1 MPIGVVVAHVSLE
14 HGTLVRIQDRQPRN
28 KCREP
33 LILIYGN
40 KTLSKPYTTTHVPAE
55 VLLMRRLGILNIH
68 YHWWVVIL
76 ATLAMIGD
84 GLVIQSIPVLYPF
97 IRDDLGLTRAEVGLI
112 TSAIMGTS
120 MITVM
125 FGGILSDVWGAKR
138 VLVIVMIYTA
148 FPVLALSIIDSLW
161 AAITVGFLIG
171 IGVGPFYPAT
181 SKQIMDWVPQSSR
194 ALAMSIK
201 QTGPP
206 VAGTLAAITLP
217 VLALATTWRLA
228 CVFLFGSMIILTIV
242 VQLFYKEKITS
253 KPNEK
258 RSASLAGLK
267 QIVKDRNLMIL
278 TIWAFCFVG
287 LQLIVLSYLIL
298 FLVEE
303 LQYSEIT
310 AGRYLGMVLFV
321 SVLARIFWGGA
332 SDFMFG
338 GRRKL
343 TLTIIGFI
351 TFISLITTSLLRPET
366 PTPVVVMVTFL
377 LGASCMSWPGIFT
390 AYVAEISGPE
400 KSGTAIGVT
409 NGIVRIGIIIMPP
422 MFGHFVD
429 TANSYQSAWLGTAAI
444 AIISTLLMFF
454 LAKEPRQESHA

>member
-1 MPIGVVVAHVSLE
+1 M
-14 HGTLVRIQDRQPRN
+14 
-28 KCREP
+28 
-33 LILIYGN
+33 Y
-40 KTLSKPYTTTHVPAE
+40 
-55 VLLMRRLGILNIH
+55 RLGLLNIKVIP
-68 YHWWVVIL
+68 YHWWVVVL

-97 IRDDLGLTRAEVGLI
+97 IREELDLTRAEVGLI

-120 MITVM
+120 MISVM
-125 FGGILSDVWGAKR
+125 LGGFLSDIWGAKR
-138 VLVIVMIYTA
+138 VLIIVMIYTA
-148 FPVLALSIIDSLW
+148 FPVLALGLINSLW
-161 AAITVGFLIG
+161 SAIIVGFLIG

-181 SKQIMDWVPQSSR
+181 SKQIMDWVPQSTR
-194 ALAMSIK
+194 ALGMSIK

-228 CVFLFGSMIILTIV
+228 CIFLFGSMIILTIL
-242 VQLFYKEKITS
+242 VQLFYRDKKVDSSNERRSTS
-253 KPNEK
+253 MEEF
-258 RSASLAGLK
+258 K
-267 QIVKDRNLMIL
+267 QIAKDRNLVVL

-310 AGRYLGMVLFV
+310 AGRYLGMALFI
-321 SVLARIFWGGA
+321 SVIARIFWGAA
-332 SDFMFG
+332 SDFMFKG
-338 GRRKL
+338 KRKL
-343 TLTIIGFI
+343 TLAIIGLI
-351 TFISLITTSLLRPET
+351 AFISLIVTSFLSPET
-366 PTPVVVMVTFL
+366 PTLIVVIVTLL

-390 AYVAEISGPE
+390 AYVAEISGPD

-422 MFGHFVD
+422 VFGHFVD
-429 TANSYQSAWLGTAAI
+429 TSDSYQSAWLITAAI
-444 AIISTLLMFF
+444 AITSTILMFL
-454 LAKEPRQESHA
+454 LAKEPSRESSKID

>member
-1 MPIGVVVAHVSLE
+1 M
-14 HGTLVRIQDRQPRN
+14 
-28 KCREP
+28 
-33 LILIYGN
+33 Y
-40 KTLSKPYTTTHVPAE
+40 
-55 VLLMRRLGILNIH
+55 RLGLLNIKVIP
-68 YHWWVVIL
+68 YHWWVVVL

-97 IRDDLGLTRAEVGLI
+97 IREELDLTRAEVGLI

-120 MITVM
+120 MISVM
-125 FGGILSDVWGAKR
+125 LGGFLSDIWGAKR
-138 VLVIVMIYTA
+138 VLIIVMIYTA
-148 FPVLALSIIDSLW
+148 FPVLALGLINSLW
-161 AAITVGFLIG
+161 SAIIVGFLIG

-181 SKQIMDWVPQSSR
+181 SKQIMDWVPQSTR
-194 ALAMSIK
+194 ALGMSIK

-228 CVFLFGSMIILTIV
+228 CILLFGSMIILTIL
-242 VQLFYKEKITS
+242 VQLFYRDKKVDSSNERRSTS
-253 KPNEK
+253 MEEF
-258 RSASLAGLK
+258 K
-267 QIVKDRNLMIL
+267 QIAKDRNLVVL

-310 AGRYLGMVLFV
+310 AGRYLGMALFI
-321 SVLARIFWGGA
+321 SVIARIFWGAA
-332 SDFMFG
+332 SDFMFKG
-338 GRRKL
+338 KRKL
-343 TLTIIGFI
+343 TLAIIGLI
-351 TFISLITTSLLRPET
+351 AFISLIVTSFLSPET
-366 PTPVVVMVTFL
+366 PTLIVVIVTLL

-390 AYVAEISGPE
+390 AYVAEISGPD

-422 MFGHFVD
+422 VFGHFVD
-429 TANSYQSAWLGTAAI
+429 TSDSYQSAWLITAAI
-444 AIISTLLMFF
+444 AITSTILMFL
-454 LAKEPRQESHA
+454 LAKEPSRESSKID

>member
-1 MPIGVVVAHVSLE
+1 M
-14 HGTLVRIQDRQPRN
+14 
-28 KCREP
+28 
-33 LILIYGN
+33 Y
-40 KTLSKPYTTTHVPAE
+40 
-55 VLLMRRLGILNIH
+55 RLGLLNIKVIP
-68 YHWWVVIL
+68 YHWWVVVL

-97 IRDDLGLTRAEVGLI
+97 IREELDLTRAEVGLI

-120 MITVM
+120 MISVM
-125 FGGILSDVWGAKR
+125 LGGFLSDIWGAKR
-138 VLVIVMIYTA
+138 VLIIVMIYTA
-148 FPVLALSIIDSLW
+148 FPVLALGLINSLW
-161 AAITVGFLIG
+161 SAIIVGFLIG

-181 SKQIMDWVPQSSR
+181 SKQIMDWVPQSTR
-194 ALAMSIK
+194 ALGMSIK

-228 CVFLFGSMIILTIV
+228 CIFLFGSMIILTIL
-242 VQLFYKEKITS
+242 VQLFYRDKKVDSSNERRSTS
-253 KPNEK
+253 MEEF
-258 RSASLAGLK
+258 K
-267 QIVKDRNLMIL
+267 QIAKDRNLVVL

-310 AGRYLGMVLFV
+310 AGRYLGMALFV
-321 SVLARIFWGGA
+321 SVIARIFWGAA
-332 SDFMFG
+332 SDFMFKG
-338 GRRKL
+338 KRKL
-343 TLTIIGFI
+343 TLAIIGLI
-351 TFISLITTSLLRPET
+351 AFISLIVTSFLSPET
-366 PTPVVVMVTFL
+366 PTLIVVIVTLL

-390 AYVAEISGPE
+390 AYVAEISGPD

-422 MFGHFVD
+422 VFGHFVD
-429 TANSYQSAWLGTAAI
+429 TSDSYQSAWLITAAI
-444 AIISTLLMFF
+444 AITSTILMFL
-454 LAKEPRQESHA
+454 LAKEPSRESSKID

>member
-1 MPIGVVVAHVSLE
+1 M
-14 HGTLVRIQDRQPRN
+14 
-28 KCREP
+28 
-33 LILIYGN
+33 
-40 KTLSKPYTTTHVPAE
+40 PAE
-55 VLLMRRLGILNIH
+55 ELLMPKLRIMNTP

-97 IRDDLGLTRAEVGLI
+97 IREDLALTRAEVGLI

-125 FGGILSDVWGAKR
+125 FGGILSDVLGAKR

-148 FPVLALSIIDSLW
+148 FPVLALSLIDSLW

-181 SKQIMDWVPQSSR
+181 SKQIVDWVPQSSR

-217 VLALATTWRLA
+217 VLALASTWRLA
-228 CVFLFGSMIILTIV
+228 CVVLFCFMIILTIV
-242 VQLFYKEKITS
+242 VQLFYKENING
-253 KPNEK
+253 KPDRK
-258 RSASLAGLK
+258 QSASLSGLK
-267 QIVKDRNLMIL
+267 QIFKDKNLMIL
-278 TIWAFCFVG
+278 TVWAFCFVG

-303 LQYSEIT
+303 LQYSAIT
-310 AGRYLGMVLFV
+310 AGRYLGTALFV

-332 SDFMFG
+332 SDFLFSG
-338 GRRKL
+338 KRKL
-343 TLTIIGFI
+343 TLAIIGSI
-351 TFISLITTSLLRPET
+351 TCISLIITALLKPET
-366 PTPVVVMVTFL
+366 PTQIVLIVTFL

-422 MFGHFVD
+422 IFGHFVD
-429 TANSYQSAWLGTAAI
+429 TSSSYQSAWLGTAAI
-444 AIISTLLMFF
+444 AALSTLLMFF
-454 LAKEPRQESHA
+454 LAKDPRQESSSPS

>member
-1 MPIGVVVAHVSLE
+1 M
-14 HGTLVRIQDRQPRN
+14 
-28 KCREP
+28 
-33 LILIYGN
+33 Y
-40 KTLSKPYTTTHVPAE
+40 
-55 VLLMRRLGILNIH
+55 RLGLLNIKVIP
-68 YHWWVVIL
+68 YHWWVVVL

-97 IRDDLGLTRAEVGLI
+97 IREELDLTRAEVGLI

-120 MITVM
+120 MISVM
-125 FGGILSDVWGAKR
+125 LGGFLSDIWGAKR
-138 VLVIVMIYTA
+138 VLIIVMIYTA
-148 FPVLALSIIDSLW
+148 FPVLALGLINSLW
-161 AAITVGFLIG
+161 SAIIVGFLIG

-181 SKQIMDWVPQSSR
+181 SKQIMDWVPQSTR
-194 ALAMSIK
+194 ALGMSIK

-228 CVFLFGSMIILTIV
+228 CIFLFGSMIILTIL
-242 VQLFYKEKITS
+242 VQLFYRDKKVDSSNERRSTS
-253 KPNEK
+253 MEEF
-258 RSASLAGLK
+258 K
-267 QIVKDRNLMIL
+267 QIAKDRNLVVL

-310 AGRYLGMVLFV
+310 AGRYLGMALFI
-321 SVLARIFWGGA
+321 SVIARIFWGAA
-332 SDFMFG
+332 SDFMFKG
-338 GRRKL
+338 KRKL
-343 TLTIIGFI
+343 TLAIIGLI
-351 TFISLITTSLLRPET
+351 AFISLIVTSFLSPET
-366 PTPVVVMVTFL
+366 PILIVVIVTLL

-390 AYVAEISGPE
+390 AYVAEISGPD

-422 MFGHFVD
+422 VFGHFVD
-429 TANSYQSAWLGTAAI
+429 TSDSYQSAWLITAAI
-444 AIISTLLMFF
+444 AITSTILMFL
-454 LAKEPRQESHA
+454 LAKEPSRESSKID